1 MERHWFKPGSLT
13 AIHHQS
19 WRCFLAG
26 EYCAHRKPE
35 GFGTVANTFFFFSC
49 ESNFFPVI
57 FPVKFKNK
65 TKTLKYTSR
74 ILMWG
79 KNQIKKNVMWPVCG
93 LLLPKDLS
101 HSLYNYIST
110 SVGHKCFMFP
120 TFMVWHRKHL
130 CRPSMQHLE
139 DISEL
144 LWHAEWSLF
153 WKKCV
158 VSSSSSS
165 CW

>member
-1 MERHWFKPGSLT
+1 MERHWLRPGSLG

-19 WRCFLAG
+19 WRCFLTG
-26 EYCAHRKPE
+26 EYCAHSKPE
-35 GFGTVANTFFFFSC
+35 GFGTVVNTFFFSC
-49 ESNFFPVI
+49 KSSFFRVI
-57 FPVKFKNK
+57 FPVRLENK
-65 TKTLKYTSR
+65 TKPRSIPVELQCG
-74 ILMWG
+74 G
-79 KNQIKKNVMWPVCG
+79 KIKFKKKNVMWPVCG

-139 DISEL
+139 EISEL

-153 WKKCV
+153 WNKCV